1 MRTITAGQLRARLG
15 EMLDDA
21 AAGERIII
29 ERDHHPIAAIVP
41 IEDTWQ
47 LEDDTEEA
55 RRRTLAVLDEIQ
67 ENGRLMNKLYPP
79 DADWEGAAAWIRWDR
94 DHGHEHEG

>member
-15 EMLDDA
+15 EALDDA

-55 RRRTLAVLDEIQ
+55 RRRTLDALASLE
-67 ENGRLMNKLYPP
+67 ELGKRMNKLYPP
-79 DADWEGAAAWIRWDR
+79 DDDWPGAAAWIRWDR
-94 DHGHEHEG
+94 DHGHEDGA